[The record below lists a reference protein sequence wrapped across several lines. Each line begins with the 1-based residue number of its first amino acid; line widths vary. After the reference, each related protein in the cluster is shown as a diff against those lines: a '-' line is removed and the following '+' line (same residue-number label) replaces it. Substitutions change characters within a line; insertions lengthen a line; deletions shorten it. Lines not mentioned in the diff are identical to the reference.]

1 MKDKKLLQD
10 ILEAI
15 EAIEDYSVA
24 TYDDFVANSITQDAI
39 FYNLIIIGEGE
50 IALLR
55 QEAKMGGKAQPGK
68 EG

>member
-15 EAIEDYSVA
+15 GAIEDYSVA